1 MVPVQHCGRPLPIG
15 PGRVLCARGKRERLR
30 EDGVSIKAGKDAAGW
45 AFLVL
50 LAASLLAMVTH
61 EAHQPRAMGSADVRE
76 VGSQVVVGPHGGE
89 RTIPEKII
97 VDGETFRVVE

>member
-1 MVPVQHCGRPLPIG
+1 M
-15 PGRVLCARGKRERLR
+15 
-30 EDGVSIKAGKDAAGW
+30 SIKAGKDAAGW

-50 LAASLLAMVTH
+50 LAATLLAMAAH
-61 EAHQPRAMGSADVRE
+61 EAHQPRAVGNTDVRDNTDVRE

-97 VDGETFRVVE
+97 VDGEAFRVVE